1 MHYSRRSSNQS
12 FPAEHARVLVPFGD
26 HLEWQ
31 ADQPED
37 PGRKVTGQGWGST
50 GEELAELRR

>member
-1 MHYSRRSSNQS
+1 
-12 FPAEHARVLVPFGD
+12 
-26 HLEWQ
+26 LEWQ